1 MLPCHQ
7 PNGGG
12 SRAIREKRTALDEEI
27 EKIDTSAHQL
37 SGVLVTHKQ
46 NVRPTE
52 KTKYL
57 KNEKELSYLRGF
69 LDNIKDFD
77 PRFGSV
83 WVASGLRTRQGANGH
98 RINCDWGLVE
108 VPDDGLS
115 SNVTPGRHVLQGSP
129 LPDKIDNLRLCLS
142 GQRSGYSGGDY
153 SLKEAHVKHEMIDG
167 IKTSV
172 PTVEH
177 TVIASGTDFR
187 LFARPGESG
196 SLVYT
201 KRDHVVVGLL
211 FAGREETLTA
221 NFTHIEDLIADIK
234 EITGAT

>member
-1 MLPCHQ
+1 M
-7 PNGGG
+7 
-12 SRAIREKRTALDEEI
+12 S
-27 EKIDTSAHQL
+27 S
-37 SGVLVTHKQ
+37 
-46 NVRPTE
+46 TE
-52 KTKYL
+52 RRR
-57 KNEKELSYLRGF
+57 RGF

-77 PRFGSV
+77 PRFERV
-83 WVASGLRTRQGANGH
+83 WAASGLRTRQGANGH

-115 SNVTPGRHVLQGSP
+115 SNVTPRGHVLQGSP
-129 LPDKIDNLRLCLS
+129 LPDKFDNLRLCLS
-142 GQRSGYSGGDY
+142 GQRSGYSEGDY

-177 TVIASGTDFR
+177 TVIASGTDLR
-187 LFARPGESG
+187 LFARPGDSG

-201 KRDHVVVGLL
+201 KRDHVVVGLP